1 MFGLLMQASAQLH
14 TTRKNPGF
22 TYLPGPMFF
31 RRSSP
36 PAATPLSDQE
46 LLARYRAHGD
56 VADLGR
62 LYDRYLPETFAVCRR
77 YLAPPDEDAQDAT
90 MQLFEHL
97 VKALRTHAPDNFAAW
112 LHTTARNHCLMQ
124 LRARKRAGPSAGP
137 LILSFPDA
145 ADVESAAARHLPDE
159 AAAAA
164 DAEATETRLQ
174 SLEAALAQLPPAQR
188 RCLELFDLEKK
199 CYRDIATETGLDLNL
214 VRSHLQNGKRMLR
227 RQLEPPEKLPVLP
240 RLPLPAS
247 DSPPLH
253 AAR

>member
-1 MFGLLMQASAQLH
+1 
-14 TTRKNPGF
+14 
-22 TYLPGPMFF
+22 MFF

-36 PAATPLSDQE
+36 PAAAAPLSDQE

-56 VADLGR
+56 VADLGQ
-62 LYDRYLPETFAVCRR
+62 LYDRYLPEAFAVCRR
-77 YLAPPDEDAQDAT
+77 YLAPPDEDAQDAA

-97 VKALRTHAPDNFAAW
+97 VKVLRTHAPENFSAW

-137 LILSFPDA
+137 LVLSFPDA

-159 AAAAA
+159 QAAAE
-164 DAEATETRLQ
+164 DAETAELRLQ
-174 SLEAALAQLPPAQR
+174 SIEAALAELPPAQR
-188 RCLELFDLEKK
+188 RCLELFYLEKK
-199 CYRDIATETGLDLNL
+199 SYREIARETDLELNL

-227 RQLEPPEKLPVLP
+227 RQLEPPASPKPAP
-240 RLPLPAS
+240 QSSLPAS
-247 DSPPLH
+247 PNSRH